1 MSEVGAA
8 AGDAESAGNAEPAA
22 AGGGTHAR
30 SRARRL
36 SIRGLNKWFGANH
49 VVKDLSLAVEPS
61 EFLVLLGPSG
71 CGKTTALRIIAG
83 LEAADSGR
91 VLLGDTDV
99 TDELPKYRDI
109 AMVFQSYA
117 LYPHKTVAENIGFP
131 LKVRGLKGEERAAA
145 VRDAAA
151 QVHMEDLLERYPR
164 QLSGG
169 QRQRVA
175 LARAIVRR
183 PSAFLMDEPL
193 SNLDAKL
200 RGYMRAGAQAHAA
213 RAGGHHGLRDP
224 RPGGGDDP
232 RPPGRDPRRGRP
244 AADRHPARG
253 VRQPREPVRR
263 RLHGLAADELRPR
276 PHRERPVRERRRRR
290 GRRPVEG
297 ARDGAEAVMGFRPED
312 AEVADPGTG
321 LFDATVY
328 AAELTGDVTLV
339 TVALGED
346 ASLSI
351 KMPKEYDVD
360 FDRKV
365 AVRFPLERGFLFDAA
380 TGDRLPARFISAPPA
395 DRADPHPVG
404 SHGIRRSGPEGR

>member
-1 MSEVGAA
+1 MSELGTATGNGAA
-8 AGDAESAGNAEPAA
+8 AS
-22 AGGGTHAR
+22 GTQAH

-36 SIRGLNKWFGANH
+36 SIEGLNKWFGSNH
-49 VVKDLSLAVEPS
+49 VVKDLSISVEPS

-83 LEAADSGR
+83 LETADSGE

-99 TDELPKYRDI
+99 TNELPKYRDI

-131 LKVRGLKGEERAAA
+131 LKVRGLKPDERAVA

-200 RGYMRAGAQAHAA
+200 RGYMRAELKHMQHELGVTTVYVTHDQVEAMTLAHRVAILDEGALQQIGTPREVYDNPANLFVAGFMGSPPMNFIHGSIENGRFESGGGVSVAVEGEGEGEGEGGAVA
-213 RAGGHHGLRDP
+213 RARRFGTARRWSWGSGRRTRAWP
-224 RPGGGDDP
+224 N
-232 RPPGRDPRRGRP
+232 PGRTSSTRP
-244 AADRHPARG
+244 S
-253 VRQPREPVRR
+253 
-263 RLHGLAADELRPR
+263 
-276 PHRERPVRERRRRR
+276 
-290 GRRPVEG
+290 
-297 ARDGAEAVMGFRPED
+297 
-312 AEVADPGTG
+312 T
-321 LFDATVY
+321 
-328 AAELTGDVTLV
+328 
-339 TVALGED
+339 
-346 ASLSI
+346 
-351 KMPKEYDVD
+351 
-360 FDRKV
+360 
-365 AVRFPLERGFLFDAA
+365 
-380 TGDRLPARFISAPPA
+380 
-395 DRADPHPVG
+395 
-404 SHGIRRSGPEGR
+404 RRS